1 MIEDFYMLH
10 VHSLKK
16 KKKKL
21 YRKLGLNF
29 ASGRLKAIIRQYFR
43 IDLGAT

>member
-1 MIEDFYMLH
+1 MYI
-10 VHSLKK
+10 VG

-29 ASGRLKAIIRQYFR
+29 ASGRFKAIIRQYFR
-43 IDLGAT
+43 IDLGATQKINLEI